1 LWYDEAI
8 EIDATHPIY
17 PYHFATIGSI
27 PNLCFEDDNEIMN
40 LMVDFEI
47 VISSYEFFCY
57 LASIWDVFQF

>member
-1 LWYDEAI
+1 MI

-40 LMVDFEI
+40 LKVNFEV
-47 VISSYEFFCY
+47 VISSYEFFLLSCFNLGCFPILNY
-57 LASIWDVFQF
+57 